1 MAPMADLV
9 FLGLTAA
16 FFALCVGYVSL
27 CDRILGPD
35 PEMPSAS
42 VAEGPML

>member
-1 MAPMADLV
+1 MADLV

-35 PEMPSAS
+35 PEVLSS
-42 VAEGPML
+42 STSEGKRK

>member
-1 MAPMADLV
+1 MADLV

-16 FFALCVGYVSL
+16 FFAVCVAYVSL

-35 PEMPSAS
+35 GELPAANEQ
-42 VAEGPML
+42 GGGTR

>member
-1 MAPMADLV
+1 MADLV

-16 FFALCVGYVSL
+16 FFAVCVAYVSL

-35 PEMPSAS
+35 GDVAAAPEQ
-42 VAEGPML
+42 EGALR

>member
-1 MAPMADLV
+1 MADLV

-35 PEMPSAS
+35 PEVPAS
-42 VAEGPML
+42 STTEGAAK